1 MPENGSP
8 TLLRRQ
14 LGRFLRERREACGLT
29 IALAAQAVQLSPA
42 ALQRL
47 ETGRPQ
53 KLRKQDVRALCES
66 YEVDPEEMEKAIDL
80 AAQAAKDPE
89 VTTLGGLFSNAFNM
103 YVGMEQSARNL
114 VTYQEQIPGLLQT
127 ADYARATF
135 SAFPGYDS
143 PDDIERRVDVRLRR
157 QAMVTRKSNPLAIEV
172 LLHQSALHRA
182 VGGPQVMSPQ
192 LMYLAEV
199 GKLPNVTL
207 RVHPYSAG
215 MTWGFLHGPFV
226 ILGFGTDRRG
236 KQIEPPVV
244 YVEGRVSSDLYVDK
258 PEEVQRYYKL
268 ADAIRADALDETRT
282 RDLLRQA
289 AREYERGR

>member
-1 MPENGSP
+1 MSEDGSP

-14 LGRFLRERREACGLT
+14 LGRFLRERREASGLT
-29 IALAAQAVQLSPA
+29 IAQAAQEVQLSPA

-53 KLRKQDVRALCES
+53 KLRKQDVRALCEL
-66 YEVDPEEMEKAIDL
+66 YEVDPEETEKAVDL
-80 AAQAAKDPE
+80 AVQAARNPE

-103 YVGMEQSARNL
+103 YVGMEQSARTL

-135 SAFPGYDS
+135 SAFPGYTS
-143 PDDIERRVDVRLRR
+143 TDDIERRVEVRLRR

-182 VGGPQVMSPQ
+182 MGGPLVMSRQ
-192 LMYLAEV
+192 LMHLAEV

-226 ILGFGTDRRG
+226 ILDFGTDRKG

-244 YVEGRVSSDLYVDK
+244 YVEGRVSSDLYVEK
-258 PEEVQRYYKL
+258 PDEVRRYYEL
-268 ADAIRADALDETRT
+268 ADAIRADALDEIRT
-282 RDLLRQA
+282 RDLLRQV
-289 AREYERGR
+289 AREYERER